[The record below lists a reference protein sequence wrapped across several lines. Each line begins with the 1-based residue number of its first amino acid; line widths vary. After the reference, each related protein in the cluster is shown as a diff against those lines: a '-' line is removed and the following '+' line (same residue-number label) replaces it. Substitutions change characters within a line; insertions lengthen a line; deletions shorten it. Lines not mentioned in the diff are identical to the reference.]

1 MSILNAK
8 GKIGAT
14 LGGLEATTIG
24 VMLFGGVYPGWG
36 PVWATLLALV
46 LLITLITVV
55 VDSEGFGI
63 QPDYAE
69 PAAFAARIGV
79 YVAGPSIIVNSIGPI
94 LCQLAAMPLR
104 GFQAVFTKL
113 GMPEKAA
120 MPGRWAERLLANPEQ
135 ASDSTKQ
142 LEDALKRANGE
153 RTTWLATAPFAP
165 EDKHESSEAALIAR
179 RYVRSMATYHASK
192 QVEQNRERIL
202 ESLKKPVRY
211 AAGISAFGVVLGL
224 LLVPQ
229 TTGLLATIT
238 LLVALIG
245 VTASYVYEKRPAWAF
260 LRAIVKLDMDD
271 IERKAASQAG
281 KLFLRPEV
289 HDAPDD
295 LRDYYRLPLIDRDGS
310 PAAESFIET
319 DLTENYFAQEA
330 RNEAVRVKN
339 GLHAL
344 AAKTAGLVFVVAAA
358 VVVLPPIV
366 HEAGSDT
373 AQTNTTTKD
382 AWEAVQSATAANL
395 GTVKEAV
402 TSGGTGAGVLGV
414 VALILGATRKA
425 PAATQNRE
433 RRTANLM
440 ASAEKSVDRTMD
452 QSGVRANLLI
462 DENAL
467 IQQVENAKR
476 DNSPFLELG
485 RSAGFLRDRFDPFA
499 PSGENY
505 AMGLTKHDLETHLL
519 VLGGTGSGK
528 TSGTIRP
535 LIRDWLQRTEDG
547 LFVLDGKGQ
556 LPREIEAT
564 SYTVISPD
572 TADLN
577 PIEGLSPDDVADTLR
592 DMGASEAESD
602 PYWSNAAAKL
612 IRSAAHT
619 AQSLATLGEGEY
631 TLDAVSRIVAD
642 AAKGND
648 QKTRQRR
655 THQATV
661 LGDDPSRWSV
671 AARRAHGYIL
681 SEFHQLPEK
690 QRGSIEG
697 IASLW
702 LSQITDHEKL
712 ATWAVTEAGTPVED
726 VVKGQRIG
734 VALPEAVYG
743 KAGIMVSALLKK
755 RIYNAIKRRGD
766 RWGTDP
772 DQKAVALVIDEVQA
786 LLTADESATLPI
798 ARSLGL
804 YAVFATQNVD
814 GVLETLGEN
823 AGYQLLGN
831 LRSMVA
837 YTSQTKLTQEYI
849 SSRLG
854 SIYRPQVNQMDAY
867 EHIASR
873 ARKALE
879 QEAAAQIEPDSSN
892 AKGRMRSIGRRIA
905 NLPSTTIQ
913 FLING
918 ENRQRDNEAP
928 STKGSEGGSETNWE
942 AVEKNQRIQ
951 QAEHMENATTLG
963 QSFALQPTVDPTE
976 INELL
981 SIPNTAFVQVIRGR
995 VTRRDLCNITPVF
1008 QFETATREGVEAPSA
1023 QPALENNANDQ
1034 EATA

>member
-1 MSILNAK
+1 
-8 GKIGAT
+8 
-14 LGGLEATTIG
+14 
-24 VMLFGGVYPGWG
+24 
-36 PVWATLLALV
+36 
-46 LLITLITVV
+46 
-55 VDSEGFGI
+55 
-63 QPDYAE
+63 
-69 PAAFAARIGV
+69 
-79 YVAGPSIIVNSIGPI
+79 
-94 LCQLAAMPLR
+94 
-104 GFQAVFTKL
+104 
-113 GMPEKAA
+113 
-120 MPGRWAERLLANPEQ
+120 
-135 ASDSTKQ
+135 
-142 LEDALKRANGE
+142 
-153 RTTWLATAPFAP
+153 
-165 EDKHESSEAALIAR
+165 
-179 RYVRSMATYHASK
+179 MATYHASK
-192 QVEQNRERIL
+192 QVEQNRVKIL
-202 ESLKKPVRY
+202 ENLKQPVRY
-211 AAGISAFGVVLGL
+211 AAGISALGVVFGL

-229 TTGLLATIT
+229 TAGVLATVTI
-238 LLVALIG
+238 LAGVAA
-245 VTASYVYEKRPAWAF
+245 VTASYLYEKRPAWSF
-260 LRAIVKLDMDD
+260 LPAVVKLDMDD
-271 IERKAASQAG
+271 IERKSASQAG

-289 HDAPDD
+289 HDAPED
-295 LRDYYRLPLIDRDGS
+295 LRDYFRLPLIDRDGS

-319 DLTENYFAQEA
+319 DLTENYFAEEA
-330 RNEAVRVKN
+330 INEAVRVKN
-339 GLHAL
+339 ALHHL
-344 AAKTAGLVFVVAAA
+344 AAKTIGVVFLVAAA
-358 VVVLPPIV
+358 VVVIPPIV
-366 HEAGSDT
+366 HESGTDA
-373 AQTNTTTKD
+373 AQTSTPSQD
-382 AWEAVQSATAANL
+382 AWESIESAASANL
-395 GTVKEAV
+395 VGVKEAFE
-402 TSGGTGAGVLGV
+402 SGGAGAGILGV

-425 PAATQNRE
+425 PASSQHRE

-505 AMGLTKHDLETHLL
+505 AMGITKNDLETHLL
-519 VLGGTGSGK
+519 VLGGTGAGK

-535 LIRDWLQRTEDG
+535 LIRDWIQRTEDG
-547 LFVLDGKGQ
+547 LFVLDGKGE
-556 LPREIEAT
+556 LPLEITET
-564 SYTVISPD
+564 SFTVISPD
-572 TADLN
+572 TADIN
-577 PIEGLSPDDVADTLR
+577 PIEGLSPDDMADTLR
-592 DMGASEAESD
+592 DMGASESESD

-619 AQSLATLGEGEY
+619 AQSLATLREGEY

-661 LGDDPSRWSV
+661 LGEDPSRWSV
-671 AARRAHGYIL
+671 AARRAHEYIL
-681 SEFHQLPEK
+681 TEFHQLPEK

-712 ATWAVTEAGTPVED
+712 ATWAVTETGTPVEN

-734 VALPEAVYG
+734 VALPEADYG

-755 RIYNAIKRRGD
+755 RVYNAIKKRGN
-766 RWGTDP
+766 RWGKDP
-772 DQKAVALVIDEVQA
+772 DQRAVALVIDEVQA
-786 LLTADESATLPI
+786 LLTNDESATLPI

-837 YTSQTKLTQEYI
+837 YTTQTKLTQEYI

-854 SIYRPQVNQMDAY
+854 SIYRPQINQMDAY

-928 STKGSEGGSETNWE
+928 STKGSEGGSETNWQ

-1008 QFETATREGVEAPSA
+1008 QFETATREGIEAPSA
-1023 QPALENNANDQ
+1023 QPALENDANDHQ